1 MFNWLN
7 RWKTE
12 GQEELITPQ
21 GKVIIF
27 HLSYKQLLVGVL
39 KLENDEWVFEYTEE
53 FKHQEKIKPLPDFP
67 NVNRV
72 YQSKELYPFFLHRI
86 PSPKQPKIQEEIKSH
101 NVDETDEVELLRLFG
116 RKSISNPFLLQSM

>member
-53 FKHQEKIKPLPDFP
+53 FKHQEKIKPLP
-67 NVNRV
+67 
-72 YQSKELYPFFLHRI
+72 Y
-86 PSPKQPKIQEEIKSH
+86 SH
-101 NVDETDEVELLRLFG
+101 
-116 RKSISNPFLLQSM
+116 